1 MRQKHLNL
9 LLFMLI
15 AACAVFAVSCGFYP
29 DTFTREP
36 DKFLFLEIDKGATL
50 LLLAI
55 AGALLIG
62 YWWERIEFL
71 KKNPNLSYDQ
81 LYLLAYKQISL
92 VDVVEY
98 FNTAET
104 DDKSLATAE
113 AVVYFA
119 HFEARLVP
127 VMILWSRFI
136 DPWGRGFL
144 YWLFVILTC
153 LALRYGPEMLG
164 INMLGFRK
172 KWIVIWSIICVLF
185 FVIIML

>member
-36 DKFLFLEIDKGATL
+36 DKFLFLEIDKGATIW
-50 LLLAI
+50 LLAF
-55 AGALLIG
+55 AGILLII

-98 FNTAET
+98 INTAET
-104 DDKSLATAE
+104 NDKALANAV
-113 AVVYFA
+113 AVVYYG
-119 HFEARLVP
+119 HVEARVVP

-153 LALRYGPEMLG
+153 LALRYGTEMLG

-172 KWIVIWSIICVLF
+172 IWIVIWSIICVLDF
-185 FVIIML
+185 IIILL